1 MQIEISNKPIQEIL
15 ADFEVILV
23 VDKNLNHKFIKDKE
37 TLEFLNF
44 KGDGTCLLSKEK
56 RLYVGIKALKFDEIR
71 IALANAYK
79 ALKDLKISNFK
90 IASYI
95 CGCKTKSFIAFA
107 EGIFLGAYKF
117 DKYKS
122 DKKDES
128 SLKEI
133 FISTDEYSDT
143 EFDINH
149 AENGL
154 RIGEIM
160 ANSANFAKNI
170 INEIPEIY
178 TPEKMAE
185 DAEVL
190 ASDYAGLTCKVY
202 DENFL
207 VSQNMNA
214 FLAVNRSSS
223 HPPRLIHLIYKPEV
237 EPKKRI
243 IFVGKGLTYDSGGL
257 SLSLIHI

>member
-1 MQIEISNKPIQEIL
+1 MRIEISNKPIQEIL

-79 ALKDLKISNFK
+79 ALKDIKISNFK

-107 EGIFLGAYKF
+107 EGIFLGAYQF

-154 RIGEIM
+154 RIG
-160 ANSANFAKNI
+160 
-170 INEIPEIY
+170 
-178 TPEKMAE
+178 
-185 DAEVL
+185 
-190 ASDYAGLTCKVY
+190 
-202 DENFL
+202 
-207 VSQNMNA
+207 
-214 FLAVNRSSS
+214 
-223 HPPRLIHLIYKPEV
+223 
-237 EPKKRI
+237 
-243 IFVGKGLTYDSGGL
+243 
-257 SLSLIHI
+257 